1 MPYTPRHKTD
11 RPSVAGRRAMGAVM
25 ASATTVGAGLAAA
38 AHAKADTPWNVWD
51 RVATCESGNN
61 WSIDTGNSFYGGLQ
75 FTTSTWQ
82 AFGGTKFASSA
93 QYATRDQQIYV
104 AQATLRVQGPGAWP
118 VCSKKGGLT
127 RANGL
132 AVRVD
137 VGGSTPAPKPTP
149 QPTPPSRGNHRALVL
164 DGIVGPLTT
173 ASTQH
178 WLGIRQDGADHF
190 TRSTVIA
197 LQARLGV
204 YRDGVIGPITTRA
217 LQRYVGATQ
226 DGAANLNG
234 RTVVALQSYLNSKGM

>member
-1 MPYTPRHKTD
+1 
-11 RPSVAGRRAMGAVM
+11 MGAVM

-118 VCSKKGGLT
+118 VCSKKAGLT

-132 AVRVD
+132 AVGAD
-137 VGGSTPAPKPTP
+137 LGSSPAPSAAAKPKPST
-149 QPTPPSRGNHRALVL
+149 QPAVQVSRGGNRPLVL

-178 WLGIRQDGADHF
+178 WLGIRQDGANHL
-190 TRSTVIA
+190 TPSTVIA

-217 LQRYVGATQ
+217 LQHYLGATEDGATQ
-226 DGAANLNG
+226 LNG

>member
-1 MPYTPRHKTD
+1 
-11 RPSVAGRRAMGAVM
+11 M
-25 ASATTVGAGLAAA
+25 ASATTVGAGLATA
-38 AHAKADTPWNVWD
+38 AHAKADTPSNVWD

-75 FTTSTWQ
+75 FTTTTWQ
-82 AFGGTKFASSA
+82 GFGGGKFASSA

-118 VCSKKGGLT
+118 VCSKKAGLT

-132 AVRVD
+132 AVNVD
-137 VGGSTPAPKPTP
+137 LGGSTAPAPKPAP
-149 QPTPPSRGNHRALVL
+149 SPAPASRGGNRALVL

-178 WLGIRQDGADHF
+178 WLGVPQDGASHLSP
-190 TRSTVIA
+190 STVMA

-204 YRDGVIGPITTRA
+204 YRDGVIGPITTSA
-217 LQRYVGATQ
+217 MQRYLGVPR
-226 DGAANLNG
+226 DGASHLDY
-234 RTVVALQSYLNSKGM
+234 RTVVALQSYLNSKGL